1 MLERLAQLDQNV
13 SSLETLHAE
22 NAPEAFGS
30 SITLQWALRYGLIE
44 SIQIVIDTAC
54 EVCSKNNLGVPSS
67 YGDCVRLLARA
78 RYLSTDCAEE
88 LVKVVG
94 LRNLLIHEY
103 TAIDTGRLYGFLA
116 QLDIFR
122 RYAKELR
129 PYL

>member
-13 SSLETLHAE
+13 SSLEMLRAE

-44 SIQIVIDTAC
+44 SIQIVIDT
-54 EVCSKNNLGVPSS
+54 
-67 YGDCVRLLARA
+67 
-78 RYLSTDCAEE
+78 
-88 LVKVVG
+88 
-94 LRNLLIHEY
+94 
-103 TAIDTGRLYGFLA
+103 GRLYGFLA

-129 PYL
+129 QYL